1 MTTSEYLEE
10 FEALPLRLAYKFL
23 IENNLAN
30 EANEIRQ
37 SQDRYKTYSS
47 TLRRGKIIT
56 LLKKNGL
63 LDSFM
68 NDYWPFGKTD
78 KGQRKIARYQ
88 RVYEAFLGHS
98 KADEEQGEEEG
109 EENIEETSFVLEEH
123 LREYISKN
131 LTVVESGLKL
141 WKDKDGKE
149 GVEYSVDEDGRRID
163 ILAMDKNDIPVVIE
177 LKVSRGYQKVIGQC
191 LYYKNRVKQLL
202 KSTRTRIIIIA
213 REISPELK
221 TATEDLTDVNL
232 YEYKISFNL
241 QKIGL

>member
-1 MTTSEYLEE
+1 MATSEHSEE
-10 FEALPLRLAYKFL
+10 FEAFPLRLAYTFL
-23 IENNLAN
+23 IENDLAN
-30 EANEIRQ
+30 EANAIRQ
-37 SQDRYKTYSS
+37 SQDRYKSYSS
-47 TLRRGKIIT
+47 TLKRGKIIT
-56 LLKKNGL
+56 LLKKSNL

-68 NDYWPFGKTD
+68 NECWSFGKTD

-88 RVYEAFLGHS
+88 RVYDAFLGQS
-98 KADEEQGEEEG
+98 KADEEQDEEEG
-109 EENIEETSFVLEEH
+109 EENIEETSFALEEH

-131 LTVVESGLKL
+131 LSVIESGLKL

-149 GVEYSVDEDGRRID
+149 GIEYSIDEDGRRID
-163 ILAMDKNDIPVVIE
+163 ILAVDKDGIPVVIE

-191 LYYKNRVKQLL
+191 LYYKNRVRQLL

-221 TATEDLTDVNL
+221 TATENLADVNL
-232 YEYKISFNL
+232 CEYKISFNL